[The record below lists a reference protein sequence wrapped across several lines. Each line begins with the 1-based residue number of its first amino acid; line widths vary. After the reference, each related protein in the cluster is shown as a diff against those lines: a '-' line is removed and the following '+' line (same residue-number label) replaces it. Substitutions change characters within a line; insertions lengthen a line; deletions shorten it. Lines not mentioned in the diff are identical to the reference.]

1 MCVVKLHTRKEDAKK
16 MTDTIALE
24 MAIKKKGLTKK
35 AVAHALNLSEC
46 GFLSKLNNK
55 TEFKQ
60 SEIDML
66 CTLLDLPDREIF
78 FAKNE

>member
-1 MCVVKLHTRKEDAKK
+1 

-24 MAIKKKGLTKK
+24 IAIKKKGLTKK
-35 AVAHALNLSEC
+35 AVANALNLSEC

-66 CTLLDLPDREIF
+66 CALLDWLYQQNGELVYLVYRYMYT
-78 FAKNE
+78 K